1 MVGGRPM
8 DTIPE
13 AIATLIE
20 RLPDDTLESFLEASK
35 TDSALVMCSDWGSL
49 SVPPSK
55 GMPLVSTRARSL
67 VMLLDSMDFLFSWS
81 LDVRP
86 LGVA

>member
-1 MVGGRPM
+1 M

-20 RLPDDTLESFLEASK
+20 RLPDDTLESFLRPVRP
-35 TDSALVMCSDWGSL
+35 TSALAMSSDWGSL

-55 GMPLVSTRARSL
+55 GMPLVSTGL
-67 VMLLDSMDFLFSWS
+67 EVW
-81 LDVRP
+81 
-86 LGVA
+86 